1 MSQPT
6 LHPDLLTPIQRANF
20 AVSNHVKM
28 KDICEVDGKVIKVM
42 CFKGTGV
49 CGEICRKI
57 RDKEP
62 LDRPQAISNR

>member
-6 LHPDLLTPIQRANF
+6 SRPDVPIRF
-20 AVSNHVKM
+20 DLSK
-28 KDICEVDGKVIKVM
+28 ICEICYKKIEVM

-62 LDRPQAISNR
+62 LDRPQAISNQ